1 MLPDIDKLGEA
12 ISRLRPLYR
21 EAEEGRTAARS
32 ASRGFE
38 LLFQKELHLVQG
50 LHPVLLH
57 EAGSQGFARAM
68 PLAVVTRTS

>member
-1 MLPDIDKLGEA
+1 MLPGINKLGEA

-32 ASRGFE
+32 ASRGSE

-57 EAGSQGFARAM
+57 DNRVGRKGLLGQCPWLS
-68 PLAVVTRTS
+68 